1 MFTPGRLGPFP
12 PASLPPATE
21 GASKPPEAASGQTD
35 GHLDERPGPREAQ
48 ATGGVEGLAPLGPR
62 CPGTRGPEGL
72 GRSGAPA
79 KTDLELLLPAAE
91 TSQRPSSL
99 KNWLA
104 GQGPRPE
111 LRGSSGELLGLT
123 ARTPALSFIY
133 LNSSWM
139 LGTSSCNRKPLPH
152 QFSYFTSAIF

>member
-1 MFTPGRLGPFP
+1 MRG
-12 PASLPPATE
+12 
-21 GASKPPEAASGQTD
+21 
-35 GHLDERPGPREAQ
+35 LDQERPRPLEESRDWPHWVPAALVRGGPRAWAGQ
-48 ATGGVEGLAPLGPR
+48 GP
-62 CPGTRGPEGL
+62 GQ
-72 GRSGAPA
+72 A
-79 KTDLELLLPAAE
+79 KTDPELLLPAAE

-99 KNWLA
+99 KNWLV
-104 GQGPRPE
+104 GQGPRPG

-152 QFSYFTSAIF
+152 QFS